1 MVGESQTASRQP
13 SFLEW
18 NTVTPG
24 GRRRQSQPVTALMAS
39 LLQILLILRTVAGQ
53 YYYTLAR
60 TQGGIIGETT
70 RDADPISTISEVM
83 YTNSASPEFRYLNSG
98 GTRRL
103 TYQLTTKSGAIWQAT
118 EPSGIQLGCSA
129 TTSKFLR

>member
-83 YTNSASPEFRYLNSG
+83 YTNSASREFRYLISG
-98 GTRRL
+98 STR
-103 TYQLTTKSGAIWQAT
+103 
-118 EPSGIQLGCSA
+118 
-129 TTSKFLR
+129 

>member
-60 TQGGIIGETT
+60 TQDGIIGETS
-70 RDADPISTISEVM
+70 RNGDPFSTISEVI
-83 YTNSASPEFRYLNSG
+83 YTNSTNLEFRHMNSCS
-98 GTRRL
+98 TRRM
-103 TYQLTTKSGAIWQAT
+103 TYQITTKTGATWAAS
-118 EPSGIQLGCSA
+118 E
-129 TTSKFLR
+129 